1 VTAFRLSLLAV
12 AAVIFCQF
20 ILVHTSFSGNWTALY
35 CAGDQFNRP
44 AEIAAGEHV
53 FRGSTGYDG
62 QFYLLIAHDPV
73 FLRRYDHFIDVPRLR
88 YRRILVPAMA
98 FLLGAGRSDYIAW
111 GYFVVC
117 WCLVGLGTF
126 CLARLAEGEG
136 RSAIWGLLFLV
147 TPATLSMIERMT
159 IDFALTAITL
169 AVLLAARLQ
178 RFLLLWFALTA
189 AALSKETGVLVII
202 GVVVWLVRRHQNG
215 LAAAV
220 GSSVLPMVAWYA
232 CVQGRTTGDYP
243 TSDFAFLSAYF
254 ASFGSP
260 VDPGFI
266 PQAMRAATGMAVIGC
281 LWTAARSVAL
291 TFYNR
296 FRDLPYL
303 IAFLFAVLVLV
314 FQNSAIWVDFN
325 GFTRIYSPLLVCLVA
340 ATWRNGFAQTLAA
353 FAMTTLPMTM
363 QLAIHVAGPVW
374 RMAFAR

>member
-159 IDFALTAITL
+159 IDIALTALML

-178 RFLLLWFALTA
+178 RFLLLWLALTA

-202 GVVVWLVRRHQNG
+202 AVVVWLVRRHQTG

-232 CVQGRTTGDYP
+232 YVQSRTTGDYP
-243 TSDFAFLSAYF
+243 TSDFTFLSAYF

-266 PQAMRAATGMAVIGC
+266 PQAIRAATGMAVIGC

>member
-1 VTAFRLSLLAV
+1 MTAFRLSLLAV
-12 AAVIFCQF
+12 AVVILCQF
-20 ILVHTSFSGNWTALY
+20 VLVRTSYDGNWTALF

-44 AEIAAGEHV
+44 PEIAAGEHV

-73 FLRRYDHFIDVPRLR
+73 FLRRYDRFIDVPRLR

-147 TPATLSMIERMT
+147 SPATLSMIERMT
-159 IDFALTAITL
+159 IDFALTALTL

-178 RFLLLWFALTA
+178 RFLPLWFALTA

-202 GVVVWLVRRHQNG
+202 GAVVWLVRRHQNG

-232 CVQGRTTGDYP
+232 YVQSRTTGDYP
-243 TSDFAFLSAYF
+243 TSDFGFLSAYF

-260 VDPGFI
+260 VDAGFI
-266 PQAMRAATGMAVIGC
+266 PRAMRAATGMAVIGC

-325 GFTRIYSPLLVCLVA
+325 GFARIYSPLLVCLVV
-340 ATWRNGFAQTLAA
+340 ATWRNGFGQTLAA